1 MKIILL
7 HNKNIKIALLVLL
20 FVLTVASITQGSLNA
35 ITYSQDSMWPRVKA
49 ILSGINPYNRNLM
62 IEFYEIYGY
71 ENHFGI
77 GVHYFP
83 SVLYVMSPLAL
94 INDIL
99 LSKWILL
106 ILNLISSV
114 IILVIFNEILR
125 FKEID
130 FELVILILVFFLDCL
145 SEIQSVLGKMV

>member
-71 ENHFGI
+71 ENHFL
-77 GVHYFP
+77 YWSSLFP
-83 SVLYVMSPLAL
+83 FG
-94 INDIL
+94 
-99 LSKWILL
+99 
-106 ILNLISSV
+106 
-114 IILVIFNEILR
+114 LVCHVSFGFN
-125 FKEID
+125 
-130 FELVILILVFFLDCL
+130 
-145 SEIQSVLGKMV
+145 